1 MMDRIKELERDAQN
15 AEEELFAS
23 QCRRLER
30 DYRKTE
36 CRNEAVDA
44 FVRLFSQA
52 LDEQKEVSWLGIC
65 YLHTSLQTGSH
76 ELLLSLYDEEFYFD
90 PAPEELYWRPPC
102 FFECF
107 EEDMESVMTGLRR
120 KYPRIWR
127 YEEEAVRRICVE
139 YYYAA
144 VSQLCFDLA
153 GEIMETEAFQKAVK
167 AESFTAFFGRYQGEG
182 EILWRMKER

>member
-1 MMDRIKELERDAQN
+1 MDRLKELERAAQD
-15 AEEELFAS
+15 AEEKLFAS
-23 QCRRLER
+23 QCRGLEKE
-30 DYRKTE
+30 YRKKE
-36 CRNEAVDA
+36 YRNEVVDV

-52 LDEQKEVSWLGIC
+52 VDEKKEVSWLGIC
-65 YLHTSLQTGSH
+65 YLHTSLQTGSQ
-76 ELLLSLYDEEFYFD
+76 EFLLSLYNEEFYFD
-90 PAPEELYWRPPC
+90 SASTELYWRPPC

-107 EEDMESVMTGLRR
+107 EEDMETVMTGLRK

-144 VSQLCFDLA
+144 VRQLCFDLA
-153 GEIMETEAFQKAVK
+153 GEIMETEAFQNAVK
-167 AESFTAFFGRYQGEG
+167 ADDFTAFFGRFQGEG